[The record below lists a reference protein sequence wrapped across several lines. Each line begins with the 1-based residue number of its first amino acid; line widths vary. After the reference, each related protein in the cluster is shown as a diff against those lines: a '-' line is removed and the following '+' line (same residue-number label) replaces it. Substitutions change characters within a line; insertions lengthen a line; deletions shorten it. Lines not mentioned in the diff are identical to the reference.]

1 MTGTSLNETKLI
13 DAIIGG
19 WDTPLEILLII
30 MALDY
35 MTGVIAAFRN
45 KEVNSAVGYK
55 GLLKK
60 TTIFIIIILAA
71 QLDKMMN
78 TNNNLFRNSTA
89 IFFVSNDALSILE
102 NAGLMGIHLP
112 KYIRNAFVK
121 LKAHAAESCDERVC
135 KIDDEEIIK
144 NQKDKQQKINKK

>member
-35 MTGVIAAFRN
+35 ITGVIAAFRN
-45 KEVNSAVGYK
+45 RDVNSAVGYK

-60 TTIFIIIILAA
+60 RRQFL
-71 QLDKMMN
+71 LL
-78 TNNNLFRNSTA
+78 LFWQRN
-89 IFFVSNDALSILE
+89 
-102 NAGLMGIHLP
+102 
-112 KYIRNAFVK
+112 
-121 LKAHAAESCDERVC
+121 
-135 KIDDEEIIK
+135 
-144 NQKDKQQKINKK
+144 

>member
-35 MTGVIAAFRN
+35 ITGVIAALRN
-45 KEVNSAVGYK
+45 KDVNSAVGYK

-60 TTIFIIIILAA
+60 DDNFYYYY
-71 QLDKMMN
+71 
-78 TNNNLFRNSTA
+78 FGSA
-89 IFFVSNDALSILE
+89 I
-102 NAGLMGIHLP
+102 
-112 KYIRNAFVK
+112 R
-121 LKAHAAESCDERVC
+121 
-135 KIDDEEIIK
+135 
-144 NQKDKQQKINKK
+144 